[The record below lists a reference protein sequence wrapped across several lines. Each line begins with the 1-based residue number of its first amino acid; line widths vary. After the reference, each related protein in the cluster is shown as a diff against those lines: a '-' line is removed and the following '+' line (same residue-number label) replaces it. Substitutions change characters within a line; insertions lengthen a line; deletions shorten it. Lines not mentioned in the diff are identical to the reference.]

1 MSDEY
6 PQESELLASYLQN
19 SLDGQEERFIQRILI
34 LTGRRQKI
42 GEVTAYVN
50 NTDLKFE
57 MKEASR
63 LGNEV
68 WRANAKV
75 EKAQPGEEHR
85 KAKELLKNA
94 MMAKETA
101 QDALTTTRKS
111 ILTFYDIPVGGGTKR
126 KRKRRK
132 RKRRK
137 TKRKKTK
144 RRR

>member
-19 SLDGQEERFIQRILI
+19 SLDGQEKRFIQRILI

-111 ILTFYDIPVGGGTKR
+111 IFTFYNIPVGGGTKR

>member
-6 PQESELLASYLQN
+6 PQESHIKMKMQS
-19 SLDGQEERFIQRILI
+19 FIKSIRIK
-34 LTGRRQKI
+34 QKSHI
-42 GEVTAYVN
+42 NYTINQITDYVN
-50 NTDLKFE
+50 NTNLKLK
-57 MKEASR
+57 MEAMER
-63 LGNEV
+63 PNNTE
-68 WRANAKV
+68 
-75 EKAQPGEEHR
+75 
-85 KAKELLKNA
+85 
-94 MMAKETA
+94 MAKETA

-111 ILTFYDIPVGGGTKR
+111 IFTFYNIPVGGGTKR